1 MKAFQMEYDPHL
13 EEDQLEK
20 QQTKEILETE
30 LTKVNS
36 ISMNGQW
43 QYFTEILTQFV
54 LIPHKVRVHASSVQF
69 HCKMCKTPV
78 WE

>member
-36 ISMNGQW
+36 ISMNDQW
-43 QYFTEILTQFV
+43 QYFTEIFTLFA
-54 LIPHKVRVHASSVQF
+54 LIPHKARVYAI
-69 HCKMCKTPV
+69 
-78 WE
+78 